1 MLKQMLAVTMEREKL
16 VVLTRLFTMELKLD
30 LDFTSTSLEI
40 SRFGRVK
47 LWTAEEERM
56 MRNSSETICD
66 PGDDEGS

>member
-1 MLKQMLAVTMEREKL
+1 MLKQMFAVTMEREKL
-16 VVLTRLFTMELKLD
+16 VVLTRLFTIELKLD

-56 MRNSSETICD
+56 MRSSSESICD